1 MIEISVNNLVY
12 LNDQYGGGR
21 LVGRVDKTTIPN
33 SKKPTTFYTGKS
45 TGMDRCFD
53 IPHTINSS
61 VYIGGPA
68 DWQINPAFEAEIVSI
83 VDHKQTT

>member
-1 MIEISVNNLVY
+1 M
-12 LNDQYGGGR
+12 
-21 LVGRVDKTTIPN
+21 GRVDKTTIPN
-33 SKKPTTFYTGKS
+33 AKKPTTFYTGKS

-53 IPHTINSS
+53 IPHNITSS

-83 VDHKQTT
+83 VDHNKINVLS